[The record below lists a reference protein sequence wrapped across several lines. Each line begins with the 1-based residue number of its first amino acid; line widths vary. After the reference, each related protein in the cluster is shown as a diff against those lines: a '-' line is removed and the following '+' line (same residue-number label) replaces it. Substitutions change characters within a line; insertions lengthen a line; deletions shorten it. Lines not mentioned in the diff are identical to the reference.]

1 MKPHRNSLG
10 RNPLS
15 DAISKLGYGVKWKG
29 LSCYPLGGALYLDL
43 CTMLNEQGLSHHILS
58 DMLHLLPSV
67 DFLSM
72 FFPSVYFLS
81 MFFGS
86 CGFYLYPTPTCLG
99 LIDLVVVVVAA
110 SKFHVM
116 ESAFA

>member
-1 MKPHRNSLG
+1 MEMKPHRNSLG

-15 DAISKLGYGVKWKG
+15 DAISEPGYGVKWKG
-29 LSCYPLGGALYLDL
+29 LGCHPLGGALYLDL
-43 CTMLNEQGLSHHILS
+43 CTMLNEQGSSHRILS

-72 FFPSVYFLS
+72 FFS
-81 MFFGS
+81 S

-99 LIDLVVVVVAA
+99 LIDLVIVVAA
-110 SKFHVM
+110 
-116 ESAFA
+116 A